1 MCAMRIRPFVLTVM
15 LLSPMAAMADGY
27 HHQRGYTTQRSCYKE
42 IYREKY
48 VSGNRRSKGYVKSYL
63 DKVEVPCSSL
73 SWNSPVRNH
82 RQRHNHAYYQHK
94 HAHYFPH
101 THRRHNRPTH
111 KQVLVSRSSRTRL
124 GSCSSGNATTGGL
137 IGGGLAAAISKKDA
151 YAWSI
156 PLGAV
161 LGMGIANADC

>member
-1 MCAMRIRPFVLTVM
+1 MRIQPLVLTAM

-27 HHQRGYTTQRSCYKE
+27 HHQRGYTTQRTCYKE
-42 IYREKY
+42 IYREEY
-48 VSGNRRSKGYVKSYL
+48 LSGNRRSKGYVKSYL

-73 SWNSPVRNH
+73 SWNPPVRKYPH
-82 RQRHNHAYYQHK
+82 SHNHV
-94 HAHYFPH
+94 HYFPH
-101 THRRHNRPTH
+101 THRRYNRPTH
-111 KQVLVSRSSRTRL
+111 QQVLVSRSYRTSG

-137 IGGGLAAAISKKDA
+137 LGGGLAAAISKKDA

>member
-1 MCAMRIRPFVLTVM
+1 MKIQLFIPAAM
-15 LLSPMAAMADGY
+15 LLFPMAAMADGY
-27 HHQRGYTTQRSCYKE
+27 YPQRGFTTQRTCYKE
-42 IYREKY
+42 IYREEY
-48 VSGNRRSKGYVKSYL
+48 VSGNRRSKGYVKSDL
-63 DKVEVPCSSL
+63 DKIELPCSSL
-73 SWNSPVRNH
+73 SWNTPVRKYPH
-82 RQRHNHAYYQHK
+82 RHNHAY
-94 HAHYFPH
+94 YFPH
-101 THRRHNRPTH
+101 THRRYNRPTH
-111 KQVLVSRSSRTRL
+111 QQVLVSRSYRISG

>member
-1 MCAMRIRPFVLTVM
+1 MRIRPLVLTAM
-15 LLSPMAAMADGY
+15 ILCPMTTMADGY
-27 HHQRGYTTQRSCYKE
+27 QHHRGYATQRTCYKE
-42 IYREKY
+42 IYRKEY
-48 VSGNRRSKGYVKSYL
+48 VSGNRRSRGYVKSYL
-63 DKVEVPCSSL
+63 DKVEVPCSLLNWNPTVSKYRHSL
-73 SWNSPVRNH
+73 
-82 RQRHNHAYYQHK
+82 NHAYYRHR

-101 THRRHNRPTH
+101 THRRYNRPTH
-111 KQVLVSRSSRTRL
+111 QQILVSRSYRTSV
-124 GSCSSGNATTGGL
+124 GNCSSGNATTGGL

>member
-1 MCAMRIRPFVLTVM
+1 MKIRPLVLTAM
-15 LLSPMAAMADGY
+15 LLSPMGAMANEY
-27 HHQRGYTTQRSCYKE
+27 QHQRGYTTQRNCYQE
-42 IYREKY
+42 IYREDY
-48 VSGNRRSKGYVKSYL
+48 VAGTRSSKGYVKSYL

-73 SWNSPVRNH
+73 SWYSPVRKY
-82 RQRHNHAYYQHK
+82 RHHNDHVHYLS
-94 HAHYFPH
+94 HAH
-101 THRRHNRPTH
+101 HRYYRPSH
-111 KQVLVSRSSRTRL
+111 QQVLVSRRYRTSG
-124 GSCSSGNATTGGL
+124 GSCNSGNATTGGL

>member
-1 MCAMRIRPFVLTVM
+1 MRIRPFVLTAM
-15 LLSPMAAMADGY
+15 LLSPMAVMADGY
-27 HHQRGYTTQRSCYKE
+27 HHQRGYTTQRTCYKE
-42 IYREKY
+42 IYREEY

-73 SWNSPVRNH
+73 SWNPPVRKYRH
-82 RQRHNHAYYQHK
+82 RHNHAYYQHN

-101 THRRHNRPTH
+101 TSRRHNRPTH
-111 KQVLVSRSSRTRL
+111 QQVLVSRSYRTSG